1 MDSRQVDREIHRS
14 RTRTHYAPEQE
25 RKRRYMPGLDELRAL
40 AVLAVIA
47 YHLNPAW
54 LPGGFLG
61 VSLFFTLSGYLVT
74 DLIVHEWETNGRF
87 DLKRFWIRRARRLLP
102 AMLGVLVV
110 IVMLSL
116 VFDPMRKHALQ
127 GDVLAAL
134 IYMNNWWFI
143 LRDVSYFES
152 FGPASP
158 LGHFWSLAIEEQF
171 YLLWP
176 LLLLPALRRM
186 SRMRIIRW
194 MLGLALGSAVLM
206 AVLYVPGADPSRV
219 YYGTDT
225 RIFAILI
232 GAVLAMVWPSVKLK
246 KGASPKAR
254 FALNA
259 TGVGGLLLL
268 ALACCKV
275 DEYQPFLYRG
285 GFFLL
290 ALLSAVLIAVMAHP
304 ENRIGNRK
312 FTGWLRWIGK
322 RSYGLYLW
330 HYPIVVLTTPATA
343 AGEVSLWRM
352 GLQLATTFLL
362 AELSWRFLEVPLREL
377 GLRPWLR
384 QLRRTLC
391 STPGMRK
398 GFALAAIVGLLL
410 FSAGTVGLYAAGPAK
425 SSGSAALPP
434 AARPVAGGAVATEPP
449 KEEAATAQTAAE
461 AGKSPAG
468 TSPTTAAETT
478 PPGNGKPT
486 AGESPGAP
494 APTPQPSESPLV
506 SAAPPSDSPGV
517 TAVPAEGQPDA
528 EATVTPD
535 SEAAG
540 QTPGGGEAGGREG
553 SGEGSPGGSE
563 PTAPTASPA
572 PVAAA
577 QPVKPK
583 PQPAITAIGDS
594 VILDV
599 QPYVEKDFHGIV
611 VDGKVGRQMA
621 DAAKTISKLK
631 EEGRLGD
638 TIILELG
645 TNGPFTRKQ
654 MDRMLAELADVKNI
668 VLVNTRVPRTWER
681 TVNKALQN
689 AAAEDS
695 RITLVDWH
703 TESAGKSS
711 YFAEDGVH
719 LTAAGAKAY
728 ASLLKQTLKGL

>member
-1 MDSRQVDREIHRS
+1 MDSKQVDREIHRS
-14 RTRTHYAPEQE
+14 HTRAHYAPQE
-25 RKRRYMPGLDELRAL
+25 EKKRRYMPGLDELRAL

-74 DLIVHEWETNGRF
+74 DLIVQEWETNGRF

-110 IVMLSL
+110 IVILSL
-116 VFDPMRKHALQ
+116 VFDPVRKHALQ

-186 SRMRIIRW
+186 PRMRIIRW

-206 AVLYVPGADPSRV
+206 AVLYVPGTDPSRV

-232 GAVLAMVWPSVKLK
+232 GAALAMVWPSVKLK

-268 ALACCKV
+268 ALACYKV

-304 ENRIGNRK
+304 ENRIANRK

-330 HYPIVVLTTPATA
+330 HYPIVVLTTPTTA
-343 AGEVSLWRM
+343 ADEVSLWRIA
-352 GLQLATTFLL
+352 LQLAATFFI

-384 QLRRTLC
+384 QLRRTLD
-391 STPGMRK
+391 STPTMRK
-398 GFALAAIVGLLL
+398 GFAATAIVGLLL
-410 FSAGTVGLYAAGPAK
+410 FSAGTVGLYAAGPVK
-425 SSGSAALPP
+425 NGSEAAALPP
-434 AARPVAGGAVATEPP
+434 DGQPGAGATEPP
-449 KEEAATAQTAAE
+449 EKSAPTAKPADE
-461 AGKSPAG
+461 AGKSLAS
-468 TSPTTAAETT
+468 TSPTTASTT
-478 PPGNGKPT
+478 AAPSGKPT
-486 AGESPGAP
+486 TGESPVA
-494 APTPQPSESPLV
+494 AVPTPQPTASPLA
-506 SAAPPSDSPGV
+506 SAIPPSDSAEV
-517 TAVPAEGQPDA
+517 TAIPSEELPDA
-528 EATVTPD
+528 EASITPD
-535 SEAAG
+535 SEATAQPPIDG
-540 QTPGGGEAGGREG
+540 EEQGGEQ
-553 SGEGSPGGSE
+553 SPGSSE
-563 PTAPTASPA
+563 QAKPAASPA
-572 PVAAA
+572 PVASK
-577 QPVKPK
+577 QPAKPK

-611 VDGKVGRQMA
+611 VDGKIGRQMA

-631 EEGRLGD
+631 EEGQLGH

-645 TNGPFTRKQ
+645 TNGPFTSKQ
-654 MDRMLAELADVKNI
+654 MDRMLAELTDAKNI

-681 TVNKALQN
+681 TVNKALKN

-703 TESAGKSS
+703 GESAGKSN